1 MKAEYDYIVVGSGA
15 GGGPVAARLA
25 EAGFDVLLLEAGGRE
40 GGPVSDVPAF
50 HAFATEDEDLRWD
63 FPVRHW
69 DDDEQQR
76 RDSKFLARR
85 DGVWYPRAG
94 SLGGGSVHDAMITLY
109 PHDLYWDMLARVT
122 GDRSWRAWRMRHWFE
137 RLERCTYVQRPRWA
151 ARNEVLAALLERL
164 PLPASLINRSRHG
177 FDGWLSTSLADPE
190 RAVRDPR
197 LARLVLAAARDA
209 LAADLGRPP
218 HGDQGRRGG
227 SFPHFTSDPNDRR
240 MGGAAHEGLWRVP
253 LSTVHGRRSGV
264 RDLLGRVETLFADRL
279 TVRTGCLVTR
289 VLFDDP
295 GTVARGVEFVDQ
307 RHVYR
312 ADPRA
317 PEDIWPPCTQ
327 EVEARGEVVLA
338 GGVFNT
344 PQVLMLSGIGPRQEL
359 ERHRIDVRVD
369 LPGVGANLQDHY
381 EVGVV
386 FELSPD
392 FTVLD
397 GCTFAPPRDGG
408 RYDRCL
414 ADWTTGKGLYTTNGV
429 LAAVTTRSRPDLPVP
444 DLLLLGL
451 PANFRGYH
459 PGYAGE
465 MERNGRHFTWTVLKA
480 HTVNRAGRV
489 GLGSADP
496 RVPPRISF
504 RYFEEGDDATG
515 EDLDALVRGVELARD
530 IMRRAEGVTGKELL
544 PGSAVRTTDELRRF
558 VRDEAWGQH
567 ACGTARMGAR
577 DDPGTVVDSRFRVLG
592 ADRLRVADASVFPH
606 LPGFSLATPT
616 AMIAEK
622 AAATIIDAAA
632 RYL

>member
-1 MKAEYDYIVVGSGA
+1 MKTEYDYIVVGSGA
-15 GGGPVAARLA
+15 GGGPIAARLA
-25 EAGFDVLLLEAGGRE
+25 EAGFEVLLLEAGGRE

-63 FPVRHW
+63 FHVRHW
-69 DDDEQQR
+69 DDYEQQR
-76 RDSKFLARR
+76 RDSKFVARR
-85 DGVWYPRAG
+85 DGVWYPRTG
-94 SLGGGSVHDAMITLY
+94 SLGGCSVTDAMIAFC
-109 PHDLYWDMLARVT
+109 PHEAYWDMLARVT
-122 GDRSWRAWRMRHWFE
+122 GDRSWRAWRMRYWFE
-137 RLERCTYVQRPRWA
+137 RLERCTYLPRPRWLPRHELLSA
-151 ARNEVLAALLERL
+151 VLERL
-164 PLPASLINRSRHG
+164 PLPSSLINRGRHG

-197 LARLVLAAARDA
+197 LVRLVLAAAEEA
-209 LAADLGRPP
+209 LAADLGPGHEMP
-218 HGDQGRRGG
+218 GG
-227 SFPHFTSDPNDRR
+227 TADPNDQRTGSATR
-240 MGGAAHEGLWRVP
+240 EGLWRVP

-264 RDLLGRVETLFADRL
+264 RDLLGRVETLFADKL

-295 GTVARGVEFVDQ
+295 GAIARGVEFVDE

-317 PEDIWPPCTQ
+317 PEDIWPPYTQ
-327 EVEARGEVVLA
+327 EAEARGEVVLA
-338 GGVFNT
+338 AGAFNT

-381 EVGVV
+381 EASVV

-397 GCTFAPPRDGG
+397 GCTFAPPREGG

-444 DLLLLGL
+444 DLLLTGL

-489 GLGSADP
+489 GLEGADP
-496 RVPPRISF
+496 RVPPWISF
-504 RYFEEGDDATG
+504 RYFEEGDDAGG
-515 EDLDALVRGVELARD
+515 EDLDAVVHGIRLARD
-530 IMRRAEGVTGKELL
+530 IMQRAQGVTGKELL
-544 PGSAVRTTDELRRF
+544 PGSALQSTDELRRF
-558 VRDEAWGQH
+558 VRDEAWGHH
-567 ACGTARMGAR
+567 ACGTARMGAPG
-577 DDPGTVVDSRFRVLG
+577 DPATVVDSRFRVLG
-592 ADRLRVADASVFPH
+592 THRLRVADASVFPH

-616 AMIAEK
+616 YMVAEK